1 MFWKISVILVAM
13 WVLRTLSSYAMNGFI
28 NILLVIAILI
38 LLLRLIIGRGVRDR
52 TSSSP
57 GAGMFPLLYRFFRRH
72 QRFGTDLAASPSPDS
87 RATEQRR

>member
-38 LLLRLIIGRGVRDR
+38 LLLRLIIGRGVVTARAVHQGLGCSR
-52 TSSSP
+52 CSTGSF
-57 GAGMFPLLYRFFRRH
+57 GAIKGSEQIWLRRPV
-72 QRFGTDLAASPSPDS
+72 QIPR
-87 RATEQRR
+87 